1 MSSPLAEVW
10 PDFYLMHNFIRDQR
24 ISIQYYPIR
33 KKKKLALQRTK
44 RQTSH
49 QKARQ
54 LFPFR
59 ILLGNSKESS
69 LNMLR

>member
-33 KKKKLALQRTK
+33 KKKNWLCKELSDKRATK
-44 RQTSH
+44 KH
-49 QKARQ
+49 DN
-54 LFPFR
+54 FF
-59 ILLGNSKESS
+59 LLGFY
-69 LNMLR
+69 